1 MPRLFLC
8 WIAALTAT
16 SWVGIASAELGCFSS
31 VVALSAGALAAG
43 GTAVLRR
50 RSLPL
55 DRRALIAPALA
66 MALLP
71 AILPA
76 IDTTL
81 LSQDASIHRAS
92 GAWLGRTGSLGI
104 PDPALERLS
113 EDDRFALLGV
123 ASVTAWRLSLSRLP
137 GGIVL
142 PDIDESV
149 SFPSFSHLLAVWIAI
164 ADRTAG
170 AAGVAM
176 LGPLF
181 ALTAWWALGLIAF
194 LDAGWIAVLAALAL
208 IASWLPEHWFARFLM
223 PEILA
228 QAFVWSGVAA
238 ARLARDDAASP
249 PVGGRCAAVLAGV
262 SLGVAAFARLEQ
274 LGVFL
279 PSLLLARAVL
289 PSDRRIL
296 PRGALLPFLL
306 VTAHAA
312 LHLVLVPTDYG
323 NRAVKIV
330 ATAWWNVVVWISW
343 LSGDNG
349 YVTIFV
355 VKYIVLPGIVIG
367 TALWL
372 GWTLRRNRRHPGF
385 AVRANAAVL
394 AGLWLA
400 LLYSRGLPD
409 SYPAVRA
416 LFWYVPWPVWGAL
429 AAGASALAHLP
440 GLDLA
445 LVIEAVD
452 QLVSARV
459 TPEQIWASRRL
470 VTIVLPL
477 VSLAAARAASGASEE
492 RVGWRT
498 IAARGFVAAGVV
510 LGVVGLAPAAGRSLQ
525 SGGAELAQRIAAAV
539 PEDALVVVADP
550 LGWTHLAAALW
561 LEHGRTTLVRRD
573 HPSFEEPFR
582 TFLESD
588 PRRHFLLA
596 GEVVLA
602 PGEPRAESLRPPM
615 PPGFALRE
623 VDRFDWLVSMLET
636 TEDRAPRE
644 RIARRTVAVL
654 YEIERR

>member
-1 MPRLFLC
+1 
-8 WIAALTAT
+8 
-16 SWVGIASAELGCFSS
+16 
-31 VVALSAGALAAG
+31 
-43 GTAVLRR
+43 
-50 RSLPL
+50 
-55 DRRALIAPALA
+55 
-66 MALLP
+66 
-71 AILPA
+71 
-76 IDTTL
+76 
-81 LSQDASIHRAS
+81 
-92 GAWLGRTGSLGI
+92 
-104 PDPALERLS
+104 
-113 EDDRFALLGV
+113 
-123 ASVTAWRLSLSRLP
+123 
-137 GGIVL
+137 
-142 PDIDESV
+142 
-149 SFPSFSHLLAVWIAI
+149 
-164 ADRTAG
+164 
-170 AAGVAM
+170 
-176 LGPLF
+176 
-181 ALTAWWALGLIAF
+181 
-194 LDAGWIAVLAALAL
+194 
-208 IASWLPEHWFARFLM
+208 
-223 PEILA
+223 
-228 QAFVWSGVAA
+228 
-238 ARLARDDAASP
+238 
-249 PVGGRCAAVLAGV
+249 
-262 SLGVAAFARLEQ
+262 
-274 LGVFL
+274 
-279 PSLLLARAVL
+279 
-289 PSDRRIL
+289 
-296 PRGALLPFLL
+296 
-306 VTAHAA
+306 
-312 LHLVLVPTDYG
+312 
-323 NRAVKIV
+323 V

-477 VSLAAARAASGASEE
+477 VALAAARAASGASEE

-573 HPSFEEPFR
+573 QPSFEEPFR